1 MKKQVKTSTILYLI
15 IFTTF
20 IIISTEIYGCTTF
33 CIKDSNNIIF
43 GYNFDWYK
51 ANGYIMINKR
61 NVSKVAYMPWEDKPV
76 SWISKFGSITFNAF
90 GKEFPFGG
98 MNEAGLVVAQMQLDN
113 TKYPEMDN
121 RKSLCELQWI
131 QYQLDNSETI
141 DDVIAS
147 DKMIRITNYTLAPLH
162 FLVSDRLGN
171 VATIEFLKGRLV
183 YHTGD
188 ELPVSLLTNTKYD
201 KSLKSLN
208 KFIAFGEKD
217 VNPTS
222 ESRFI
227 KGTYMIKKHRE
238 NSVKP
243 IVDYAFGML
252 DYLKQEHTRWSI
264 VFDANNL
271 QIHYKTFR
279 NKDIKIIKL
288 SEFDFNCNAE
298 DLLLDVDKKF
308 NKVQDNFEKYT
319 TEKNR
324 NLIFSNSNLQEGF
337 KNISNE
343 FWEQMAKYP
352 ESLECKK

>member
-33 CIKDSNNIIF
+33 CIKDSSSVIF
-43 GYNFDWYK
+43 GYNFDWYEI
-51 ANGYIMINKR
+51 NGYIMINKR

-98 MNEAGLVVAQMQLDN
+98 MNEAGLVVAQMWLND

-121 RKSLCELQWI
+121 RKSLSELQWI

-147 DKMIRITNYTLAPLH
+147 DKVIRITNYTLAPLH
-162 FLVSDRLGN
+162 FLVSDKSGN
-171 VATIEFLKGRLV
+171 VVTIEFLKGRLV

-201 KSLKSLN
+201 KSLKSLIE
-208 KFIAFGEKD
+208 FMDFGEKD

-227 KGTYMIKKHRE
+227 KGTHMIKKYQE

-252 DYLKQEHTRWSI
+252 DYVKQGHTRWSI

-279 NKDIKIIKL
+279 NKDIKKIKL
-288 SEFDFNCNAE
+288 SDFDFNCNAE
-298 DLLLDVDKKF
+298 DSLLDVDKKF
-308 NKVQDNFEKYT
+308 NKVQDDFEKYT

-324 NLIFSNSNLQEGF
+324 NLIFYNSKLHEGF
-337 KNISNE
+337 KNIPNE